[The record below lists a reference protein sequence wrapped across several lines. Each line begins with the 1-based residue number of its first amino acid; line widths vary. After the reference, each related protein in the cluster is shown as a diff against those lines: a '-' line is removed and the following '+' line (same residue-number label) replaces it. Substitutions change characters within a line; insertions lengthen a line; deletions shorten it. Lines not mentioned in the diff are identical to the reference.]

1 MSEPVTFRRILCAVD
16 FSRDSLEA
24 FRAAV
29 ELARLRSGA
38 VHVLHI
44 IEAQLPGSGEVIIE
58 LTKKANAAMAELIA
72 SAPSKDLALSSEVTS
87 GDAAIEIVDQ
97 AKEWRA
103 DLVVL
108 GARGVIL
115 IEDIVVGGT
124 AEGVTRGAP
133 CSVLVVRQRN

>member
-29 ELARLRSGA
+29 ELSRLHSGA
-38 VHVLHI
+38 VHVLHV

-72 SAPSKDLALSSEVTS
+72 SAPSKDLALSSEVSS
-87 GDAAIEIVDQ
+87 GDAVVEIVDL

-103 DLVVL
+103 DLIVL
-108 GARGVIL
+108 GARSVIL
-115 IEDIVVGGT
+115 IEDIIVGGT
-124 AEGVTRGAP
+124 AEAVTRRAP

>member
-38 VHVLHI
+38 VHVVHV

-133 CSVLVVRQRN
+133 CSVLVVRHGN

>member
-38 VHVLHI
+38 VHVLHV

-58 LTKKANAAMAELIA
+58 LTQKANAAMAELIA

>member
-38 VHVLHI
+38 VHVLHV

-124 AEGVTRGAP
+124 AEAVTRGAP

>member
-38 VHVLHI
+38 VHVLHV

>member
-1 MSEPVTFRRILCAVD
+1 MNEPVTFRRILCAVD

-38 VHVLHI
+38 VHVLHV

>member
-38 VHVLHI
+38 VHVLHV

-58 LTKKANAAMAELIA
+58 LTQKANAAMAELIA

-115 IEDIVVGGT
+115 IEDVVGGT
-124 AEGVTRGAP
+124 AEAVTRGAP

>member
-38 VHVLHI
+38 VHVLHV
-44 IEAQLPGSGEVIIE
+44 IEAQLPSSGEVIIE

-108 GARGVIL
+108 GAHGVIL

-133 CSVLVVRQRN
+133 CSVLVVRHGN

>member
-38 VHVLHI
+38 VHVLHV

-58 LTKKANAAMAELIA
+58 LTQKANAAMAELIA

-124 AEGVTRGAP
+124 AEAVTRGAP

>member
-38 VHVLHI
+38 VHVLHV

-87 GDAAIEIVDQ
+87 GDAVIEIVDQ

>member
-38 VHVLHI
+38 VHVLHV
-44 IEAQLPGSGEVIIE
+44 IEAQLPSSGEVIIE
-58 LTKKANAAMAELIA
+58 LTQKANAAMAELIA

-108 GARGVIL
+108 GAHGVIL

-133 CSVLVVRQRN
+133 CSVLVVRHGN

>member
-24 FRAAV
+24 FHAAIDM
-29 ELARLRSGA
+29 ARLRPGFL
-38 VHVLHI
+38 HVLHV
-44 IEAQLPGSGEVIIE
+44 IETQPPGSGEVIIE
-58 LTKKANAAMAELIA
+58 LTKKANAALTELIA
-72 SAPSKDLALSSEVTS
+72 SAPSKGLALSSEVSS
-87 GDAAIEIVDQ
+87 GDTAIEIVNR

-108 GARGVIL
+108 GACGVIL
-115 IEDIVVGGT
+115 IEDIIVGGT
-124 AEGVTRGAP
+124 AEAVTRDAP

>member
-38 VHVLHI
+38 VHVLHV
-44 IEAQLPGSGEVIIE
+44 IEAQLPSSGEVIIE

-115 IEDIVVGGT
+115 IEDVVGGT
-124 AEGVTRGAP
+124 AKAVTRGAP

>member
-38 VHVLHI
+38 VHVLHV

-115 IEDIVVGGT
+115 IEDMIVGGT
-124 AEGVTRGAP
+124 AEAVTRGAP
-133 CSVLVVRQRN
+133 CSVLVVRHGN